1 MKINFKKIQYLFIS
15 SRPKHSI
22 KNLLIFLPILA
33 SNNLYN
39 EYLLDTFFA
48 FFFLILITS
57 ATYILNDVIDFKYDS
72 MHITKKFRPIASKK
86 LSFSESVFFSFILI
100 FFSIFCLIF
109 LFNFEIVFYFI
120 LYLLI
125 TSTYSIFFKKIIW
138 IDIFILSLLFLIR
151 VYLGN
156 LVSNLK
162 ESFWLLSFCFMFFL
176 MLACVKRISE
186 LSIDIKSSGRGY
198 GKHHIKYLKNL
209 SYFLSCLASLVW
221 VFYSLSYSAD
231 ILYNFNELLII
242 VSFLILFWSLRIV
255 KLSLNK
261 NIGYDPVVFVI
272 YDKFSYILFLIIF
285 ITILASK
292 YLGI

>member
-1 MKINFKKIQYLFIS
+1 MRINFKKIQYFLIS

-33 SNNLYN
+33 SNNLSN
-39 EYLLDTFFA
+39 VYLLDIFFA

-72 MHITKKFRPIASKK
+72 THITKKFRPIASKK
-86 LSFSESVFFSFILI
+86 LSFSESIYFSIILI
-100 FFSIFCLIF
+100 SFSIFCLIF

-125 TSTYSIFFKKIIW
+125 TFAYSIFFKKIIW
-138 IDIFILSLLFLIR
+138 VDIFILSLLFLIR

-156 LVSNLK
+156 LVANLK
-162 ESFWLLSFCFMFFL
+162 ESFWLLSFCFIFFL
-176 MLACVKRISE
+176 MLACVKRLSE
-186 LSIDIKSSGRGY
+186 LVIDIQSSGRGY
-198 GKHHIKYLKNL
+198 REHHIKYLKYL
-209 SYFLSCLASLVW
+209 SFFLSCLASLIW
-221 VFYSLSYSAD
+221 IYYSLSYSAD
-231 ILYNFNELLII
+231 ILYSFNELLVI
-242 VSFLILFWSLRIV
+242 VGFLILFWSLRIV

-272 YDKFSYILFLIIF
+272 YDKLSYILFLIIF
-285 ITILASK
+285 VTILASK
-292 YLGI
+292 YLAI